1 MNKRMENNKNTM
13 IITGTSSGFG
23 RETAKLFASKGWNVI
38 ASMRTPEKEAE
49 LLHIENVLVV
59 KLDVQE
65 PESIR
70 SAINQ
75 GINKFGK
82 IDAVVNN
89 AGYGLMGIFEASDR
103 DQVQKQFD
111 VNVFGMMDVTR
122 ALIPHFRSNGS
133 GMVINISS
141 FGGQVSLPIAS
152 LYNASKYAVEGFS
165 ESLAYELAAINVAV
179 KIIEPGGVHTNF
191 GASLDFIAN
200 PPAEYSNLI
209 TTVMGRYGKVTE
221 HLKKA
226 NAADVAQTIF
236 QAATDGSTQL
246 RYVVGEDAKFYID
259 NKMKN
264 SDADYLKKMRGL
276 FID

>member
-1 MNKRMENNKNTM
+1 MENIKNHTV

-38 ASMRTPEKEAE
+38 ASMRNPEKESE
-49 LLHIENVLVV
+49 LSAINNVLVV
-59 KLDVQE
+59 QLDVQD
-65 PESIR
+65 PESIHT
-70 SAINQ
+70 AISK
-75 GINKFGK
+75 GIEKFAK
-82 IDAVVNN
+82 IDVLVNN
-89 AGYGLMGIFEASDR
+89 AGFGLMGIFESSDR

-122 ALIPHFRSNGS
+122 ALIPHFRTNG
-133 GMVINISS
+133 GGAIINISS

-165 ESLAYELAAINVAV
+165 ESLAYELSAINVAV

-191 GASLDFIAN
+191 GTSLNFIAN
-200 PPAEYSNLI
+200 PPAEYSALI
-209 TTVMGRYGKVTE
+209 QTFMGRYGKVTE
-221 HLKKA
+221 HMKKA
-226 NAADVAQTIF
+226 DAADVAETIF
-236 QAATDGSTQL
+236 QAATDGSVKL
-246 RYVVGEDAKFYID
+246 RYIVGEDAEFYIN

-264 SDADYLKKMRGL
+264 SDDVYLKKMRDL